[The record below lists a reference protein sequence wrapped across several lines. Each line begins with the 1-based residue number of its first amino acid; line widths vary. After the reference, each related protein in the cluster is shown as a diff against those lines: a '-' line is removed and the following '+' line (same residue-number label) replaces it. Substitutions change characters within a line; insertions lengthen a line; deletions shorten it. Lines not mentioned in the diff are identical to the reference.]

1 MNYASKILTLNKEE
15 LIEIIKNNRDKKSVD
30 IDNQLIRVID
40 IFYGRFSIKQLSW
53 IFSKVQF
60 ICRTNKKY
68 KEFESVK
75 NICLV

>member
-1 MNYASKILTLNKEE
+1 MNYESKILTLDKEE
-15 LIEIIKNNRDKKSVD
+15 LIDIIKNNRDRKSVD

-40 IFYGRFSIKQLSW
+40 IFYDRFSIKQLSW

-68 KEFESVK
+68 REFENVK
-75 NICLV
+75 DICLI

>member
-1 MNYASKILTLNKEE
+1 MNYAGKILTLDKEE
-15 LIEIIKNNRDKKSVD
+15 LIDIIKNNRDRKSVD

-40 IFYGRFSIKQLSW
+40 IFWGRFSIKQLSW

-68 KEFESVK
+68 REFENVK
-75 NICLV
+75 DICLI